1 MTDRLRPLTLS
12 NSLFIP
18 RSTPITELCY
28 LGRKSKAMS
37 NINLIIEERAA
48 DIGKFLV
55 GRLLPFRQKRMIG
68 PFIYIDHMGPVKLNE
83 RENFDIL
90 PHPHIGLST
99 LTFLFEGSIMH
110 RDTLGNEVEIKP
122 GAVNWMTAG
131 KGIVHSERT
140 PEYLRHDD
148 KVMHGLQIWVALPK
162 HLEQMDPQFSH
173 IEATQI
179 PAWDVDGV
187 AFKLIAGKAIGHQS
201 PVPVH
206 SSLYMLEIKSTQ
218 ETTIN
223 IGEHLFGESGLYI
236 LEGGIKSDGNSYGPK
251 QLLVA
256 KDSSL
261 CAFTIEANSTLYI
274 FGGEPFAEERF
285 IDWNFVSSSKALI
298 EEAKQRWKDQAFD
311 KIKGDEVEFVPYPAP
326 RR

>member
-1 MTDRLRPLTLS
+1 
-12 NSLFIP
+12 
-18 RSTPITELCY
+18 
-28 LGRKSKAMS
+28 MS

-83 RENFDIL
+83 REQMDIR

-140 PEYLRHDD
+140 PDYLRHED
-148 KVMHGLQIWVALPK
+148 KLMHGLQIWVALPK
-162 HLEQMDPQFSH
+162 HLEQMEPEFFH
-173 IEATQI
+173 IEADKLPT
-179 PAWDVDGV
+179 WSENGV
-187 AFKLIAGKAIGHQS
+187 EFKLVAGEAFGRRS
-201 PVPVH
+201 AVPVY
-206 SSLYMLEIKSTQ
+206 SNLYMLEIKSS
-218 ETTIN
+218 ERKVVN

-236 LEGGIKSDGNSYGPK
+236 LEGGIESEGNTFGPK
-251 QLLVA
+251 QILVA
-256 KDSSL
+256 KDSKL
-261 CAFTIEANSTLYI
+261 CEFTIEANSTVYI
-274 FGGEPFAEERF
+274 FGGDPFPEERF
-285 IDWNFVSSSKALI
+285 IDWNFVSSSKELI
-298 EEAKQRWKDQAFD
+298 DEAKQRWIAGQFD
-311 KIKGDEVEFVPYPAP
+311 KIPGDEVEFVPYPTLKK
-326 RR
+326 